1 MLSQSIHHQNSILG
15 VALQGTAAR
24 QDAIMNNIANADT
37 PGFTA
42 RTVQF
47 ETALQYAINDWQS
60 TGSLDLSRA
69 RPSVQFQEASTTF
82 RMDRNNVDMEREMVA
97 LYINSIRYDVL
108 VNSVM
113 HQSRMLNAVLQG
125 RYVTH
130 GVFRFNEYCRKWS
143 DS

>member
-15 VALQGTAAR
+15 AALQGTSAR
-24 QDAIMNNIANADT
+24 HDAIMNNIANSDV

-47 ETALQYAINDWQS
+47 EAALEHAIDNWQA

-69 RPSVQFQEASTTF
+69 RPSIQTQESRMMF
-82 RMDRNNVDMEREMVA
+82 RLDQNNVDMEREMVA

-108 VNSVM
+108 VNSVL
-113 HQSRMLNAVLQG
+113 HQSRMLNTVLQG
-125 RYVTH
+125 R
-130 GVFRFNEYCRKWS
+130 
-143 DS
+143 

>member
-1 MLSQSIHHQNSILG
+1 MLSQALHHQNAILG

-24 QDAIMNNIANADT
+24 HDAIMNNIANSDT

-47 ETALQYAINDWQS
+47 ESVLQHAIDNWQS
-60 TGSLDLSRA
+60 TGNLDLSRA
-69 RPSVQFQEASTTF
+69 RPSIQFQEMGNRF
-82 RMDRNNVDMEREMVA
+82 RMDQNNVDMEREMVA

-113 HQSRMLNAVLQG
+113 HQSRMLNAVLQA
-125 RYVTH
+125 R
-130 GVFRFNEYCRKWS
+130 
-143 DS
+143 